1 MKIIIG
7 MFLVLAGSPVFAA
20 DKYEKEKI
28 NELYYIYETLI
39 KAKRRVKESPDIRGA
54 DLLKLLPSFSLG
66 QKGPTTDIPTNEYF
80 FSATINTN
88 QIFDIADRVR
98 NKEILKRKALQKI
111 REEGFILKKLVD
123 RKFLLKKQI
132 WKFSQIRNST
142 DSPVEHAT
150 IDEKIDDLALKMQ
163 DAEIETEKRLTE
175 IEFVCIEAEK

>member
-1 MKIIIG
+1 MKIFYVIILFFNFS
-7 MFLVLAGSPVFAA
+7 FLFAF
-20 DKYEKEKI
+20 DIHEKQKTNDLKNIDEVITRAKKR
-28 NELYYIYETLI
+28 I
-39 KAKRRVKESPDIRGA
+39 KASPDIRGA

-98 NKEILKRKALQKI
+98 DKETLKRKALQKI
-111 REEGFILKKLVD
+111 REDGFILKKLAD
-123 RKFLLKKQI
+123 RKYLIKKQI
-132 WKFSQIRNST
+132 WKFSQIRSST

-150 IDEKIDDLALKMQ
+150 IDEKIDDLTVKLQ
-163 DAEIETEKRLTE
+163 EAEIETEKRLSE